1 MDGKVAFRLSCV
13 LAITAMSVGTCP
25 AQYQAPTASRSGFIT
40 GQELG
45 ALYRRDIGTGYTG
58 SGINDQTLRRIQT
71 QIPNV
76 GQRTAIPG
84 GQIGLNAAPM
94 RTSKPFSSYAPAPTV
109 SPYLNLFRQD
119 LSGNSD
125 FNYQTLVKPMLQ
137 QQQFN
142 QQSQRQSYEMARRVQ
157 AIAAQGEFNMQGSK
171 DQYPTGH
178 QTAFQYYGRYYP
190 GFQQVRRQQ

>member
-1 MDGKVAFRLSCV
+1 MYGKFALRLSFV
-13 LAITAMSVGTCP
+13 LALVAIHAGTCVG
-25 AQYQAPTASRSGFIT
+25 QSGFVADQQLT
-40 GQELG
+40 
-45 ALYRRDIGTGYTG
+45 ALNRRGIGTGYTS
-58 SGINDQTLRRIQT
+58 SGINSETLRRSQNL
-71 QIPNV
+71 IPNV
-76 GQRTAIPG
+76 GQRTALPG
-84 GQIGLNAAPM
+84 AQIGLNSAPM
-94 RTSKPFSSYAPAPTV
+94 RTSKPFSSYSPAPTV

-142 QQSQRQSYEMARRVQ
+142 QQSQRQAYEMARRVQ
-157 AIAAQGEFNMQGSK
+157 SIAAQGHYNMQGSK

-190 GFQQVRRQQ
+190 GFQQPRRQQ

>member
-1 MDGKVAFRLSCV
+1 MYGKLALRLTLV
-13 LAITAMSVGTCP
+13 LALTTTSMGTCL
-25 AQYQAPTASRSGFIT
+25 AQSGYVANQQLNVLNRRSV
-40 GQELG
+40 
-45 ALYRRDIGTGYTG
+45 GTGYTG
-58 SGINDQTLRRIQT
+58 SGINSDALRRSQNLL
-71 QIPNV
+71 PNV

-84 GQIGLNAAPM
+84 GQIGVAPT
-94 RTSKPFSSYAPAPTV
+94 RVGKPFSNYSPTPTV

-142 QQSQRQSYEMARRVQ
+142 QQSQRQNYEIARRVQ
-157 AIAAQGEFNMQGSK
+157 SIAAQADYNMEGSK

-178 QTAFQYYGRYYP
+178 QTAFGYYGRYYP
-190 GFQQVRRQQ
+190 GFQQARQKRQQ